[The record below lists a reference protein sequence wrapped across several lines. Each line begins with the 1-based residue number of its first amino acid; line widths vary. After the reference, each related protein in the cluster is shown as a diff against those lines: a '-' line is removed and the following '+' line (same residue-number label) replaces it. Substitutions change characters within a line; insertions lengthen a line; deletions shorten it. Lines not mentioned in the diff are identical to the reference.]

1 MATKQKQHKVWSQKH
16 YNAIA
21 SEIRE
26 LFPSGSSNW
35 EHLNAEDHRRD
46 RIEVLAQRGILSAL
60 ALSLAVRFKQDSDE
74 AERGGPFDPIKFL
87 DACSPDVDLYRLS
100 ELWENYE

>member
-1 MATKQKQHKVWSQKH
+1 MTTKQHKVWSQKH

-21 SEIRE
+21 HDIRE
-26 LFPSGSSNW
+26 LFPIDPVDAFLSQD
-35 EHLNAEDHRRD
+35 EFKRERD
-46 RIEVLAQRGILSAL
+46 KNMIKRGTLTAL

-74 AERGGPFDPIKFL
+74 AEQGLPFNPIKFM
-87 DACSPDVDLYRLS
+87 DACSPDTDLYPLS